1 MNLKKIDSK
10 YLFYTGAI
18 LAVVLIFTKKK
29 IKKNMLPINQKN
41 FIKYIYPLAVTIEKK
56 IGVPAIFLTSQI
68 ILETGSGK
76 SILFT
81 KYFNVGGIKARG
93 SQAFVNLPTIE
104 YIKGVKTKVNANF
117 AVYPDLISGL
127 LAYSKIFQNRY
138 FKKYLNVT
146 TDPDKYVELLQSGP
160 VKYATDINYINK
172 IKKLNNT
179 VKSSI

>member
-1 MNLKKIDSK
+1 M
-10 YLFYTGAI
+10 
-18 LAVVLIFTKKK
+18 
-29 IKKNMLPINQKN
+29 
-41 FIKYIYPLAVTIEKK
+41 
-56 IGVPAIFLTSQI
+56 
-68 ILETGSGK
+68 
-76 SILFT
+76 
-81 KYFNVGGIKARG
+81 
-93 SQAFVNLPTIE
+93 PTIE

-160 VKYATDINYINK
+160 VKYATDINYITK